1 MMYRQLQKSNYNT
14 LQSAVMNKLTVEILY
29 DNYPLNE
36 NVFLLNSNSKDSIF
50 IDNLIHRVLLV
61 IPEKSCD
68 VCYDEVFNV
77 IEFSEKE
84 LHMPIDIVTTI
95 TRYREVKNILAD
107 LQIKTNLY
115 YSPSSI
121 TFEGINIEFAPFF
134 MFIDNNYVCRN
145 LFIPMTNHTELTEIY
160 INTTKKRYFSL
171 NL

>member
-1 MMYRQLQKSNYNT
+1 L
-14 LQSAVMNKLTVEILY
+14 NK
-29 DNYPLNE
+29 NG
-36 NVFLLNSNSKDSIF
+36 FLLNSNSKDSIF

-77 IEFSEKE
+77 IEFSGKE

-95 TRYREVKNILAD
+95 SRYREVKNILAD

-145 LFIPMTNHTELTEIY
+145 LFIPITNHTELTEMY
-160 INTTKKRYFSL
+160 IKTTKERYFSL
-171 NL
+171 KL